1 MGPMLIAYIDESYN
15 KDHYYIAAAVAPQSA
30 WDRVDEG
37 LSRIRETTSQ
47 LHGTPPDAE
56 FHGHELMGGSG
67 EWKPLRGKHREAA
80 GIYRAALHV
89 AQDAGVVYLFRGL
102 DINRLNARYSYPDQ
116 PHSIVFSHLLERIDD
131 YARRTGETDPV
142 IVVADEIATQDV
154 HKKQFESYQLIGTPG
169 YRSSQLTRISAP
181 INFASSR
188 SSGGLQIADLAA
200 YVHHRRNTV
209 VEKHPAAAATM
220 RRLTAQIDPSTTH
233 NWTWVP

>member
-1 MGPMLIAYIDESYN
+1 MLIAYVDESYN
-15 KDHYYIAAAVAPQSA
+15 KDHYYIAAAVAHQDA
-30 WDRVDEG
+30 WDRVDDG
-37 LSRIRETTSQ
+37 LAHIRATTSA

-56 FHGHELMGGSG
+56 LHGHEIMGGAG

-80 GIYRAALHV
+80 GVYRAALRV
-89 AQDAGVVYLFRGL
+89 AREAGVVYLFRGL
-102 DINRLNARYSYPDQ
+102 DINRLNARYSYPGQ
-116 PHSIVFSHLLERIDD
+116 PHGIVFSHLLERIDEH
-131 YARRTGETDPV
+131 ARRTQQKEPV

-154 HKKQFESYQLIGTPG
+154 HKKQFESYQQIGTPG

-188 SSGGLQIADLAA
+188 SSAGLQIADLAA

-209 VEKHPAAAATM
+209 TEKHPAAAATM
-220 RRLTAQIDPSTTH
+220 RRLTGEIDLNSAH